1 MILALNLST
10 TKTYFR
16 HYHVG
21 IKTVCTTLYLSFA
34 KERFSIVAHTYTA
47 SFSIQ
52 TRCNET
58 NNIFYVRN
66 NYIYIYIIYIYVY
79 IYIYIYYIYIYIY
92 ILDLMYLIEICV
104 VIQYINIITTF
115 LLILLMSGVMAKK
128 IILLKNEI
136 GQYLQN

>member
-34 KERFSIVAHTYTA
+34 KELFSIVAHTYTA

-52 TRCNET
+52 TRCNKT

-66 NYIYIYIIYIYVY
+66 NYIYIYI
-79 IYIYIYYIYIYIY
+79 
-92 ILDLMYLIEICV
+92 LDLIYLIEICV
-104 VIQYINIITTF
+104 IIQYNNIITTL
-115 LLILLMSGVMAKK
+115 LLILLMSEVMAKK